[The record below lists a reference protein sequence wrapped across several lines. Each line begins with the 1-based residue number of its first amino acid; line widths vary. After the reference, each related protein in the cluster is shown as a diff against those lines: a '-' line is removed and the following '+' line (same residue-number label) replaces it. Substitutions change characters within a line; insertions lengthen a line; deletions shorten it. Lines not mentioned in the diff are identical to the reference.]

1 MPKQKSKPKKKAK
14 PKVVVTY
21 SIAQPC
27 SSTDFTSKFKTDDW
41 EAYESLAEL
50 IEGGK
55 APAGAIYQLR
65 GVFPQGGGAKK
76 PALYSGKDGKGNT
89 IKGVELKPHG
99 GKVNHGRVFI
109 GWNEGTGVVK
119 CKCFAAHA
127 DNAGKEATDIGN
139 ACAAAQFVDY
149 GDYESQSMVGY
160 PLDYNYQYAYQNNID
175 SALVAP
181 FAIIL
186 AIICIC
192 LLAAITCACGAIFGA
207 YASYVVGNKTE
218 NKTALRSEYEQ
229 V

>member
-1 MPKQKSKPKKKAK
+1 MSRKKTKTSKSTDST
-14 PKVVVTY
+14 VVTY
-21 SIAQPC
+21 KIARHC
-27 SSTDFTSKFKTDDW
+27 LSTDFTGKFKLEDW
-41 EAYESLAEL
+41 QAYEELAEK
-50 IEGGK
+50 IKEGIP
-55 APAGAIYQLR
+55 PATAIKLLQR
-65 GVFPQGGGAKK
+65 GVFAARGTAAGW
-76 PALYSGKDGKGNT
+76 SNHDGKRNNINGR
-89 IKGVELKPHG
+89 ELKPYG
-99 GKVNHGRVFI
+99 GKKTHGRVFI

-119 CKCFAAHA
+119 CKCLAAHTDHA
-127 DNAGKEATDIGN
+127 YHEAKGIAK
-139 ACAAAQFVDY
+139 ACAAAAQFVDY